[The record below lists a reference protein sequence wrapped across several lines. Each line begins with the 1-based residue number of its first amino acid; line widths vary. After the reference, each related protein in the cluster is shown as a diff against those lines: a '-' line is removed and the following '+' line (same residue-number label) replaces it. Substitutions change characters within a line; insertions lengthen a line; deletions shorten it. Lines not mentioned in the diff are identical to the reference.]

1 MADRVGGTFDPQAVE
16 SLDEALVWATNLGW
30 PIWVTNGQGNDEPS
44 KTEHDFS
51 QHTLG
56 EGARIDFHR
65 IHVFLTL
72 HFRHSTLFLVSH
84 NCLTR
89 QTPRG
94 RQVGR

>member
-1 MADRVGGTFDPQAVE
+1 MADRVGGMFDPQAVK
-16 SLDEALVWATNLGW
+16 SLDEALVWAIHSGW

-65 IHVFLTL
+65 GIAADDCGFWIRFAVVLTSE
-72 HFRHSTLFLVSH
+72 H
-84 NCLTR
+84 
-89 QTPRG
+89 G
-94 RQVGR
+94 K